1 MMAIP
6 NALNIASFA
15 DYMETIKTLYEVD
28 DDFKTLCDDFVTCKV
43 KIDVY
48 KSKSLDNL
56 RSELEFQQM
65 SFELEKEIIE
75 YVKRIS

>member
-1 MMAIP
+1 MAVP

-15 DYMETIKTLYEVD
+15 DYMETIKSLYEVD

-48 KSKSLDNL
+48 KNKSFENF

>member
-1 MMAIP
+1 MAVP

-15 DYMETIKTLYEVD
+15 DYMETIKSLYEVD

>member
-48 KSKSLDNL
+48 KSKSLDSL

>member
-15 DYMETIKTLYEVD
+15 EYMETIKALYEVD

-43 KIDVY
+43 NIDVY